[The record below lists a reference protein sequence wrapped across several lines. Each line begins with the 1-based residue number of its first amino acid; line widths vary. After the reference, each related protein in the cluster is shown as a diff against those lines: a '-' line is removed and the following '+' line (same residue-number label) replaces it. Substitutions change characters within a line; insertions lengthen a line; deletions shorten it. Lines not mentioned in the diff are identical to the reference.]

1 MYNLTFSV
9 GNTTINK
16 VAKSESDVKRIVFI
30 YASGNTSHKNKL
42 IADVLNIKEVE
53 IDKKAEEMFE
63 PLKNHIS
70 EEKPDEQ
77 VVNKIIKK
85 SKKSK

>member
-16 VAKSESDVKRIVFI
+16 VAKSEGEVKRIVFI

-42 IADVLNIKEVE
+42 IADVLNAKEVVKE
-53 IDKKAEEMFE
+53 DIEAIE
-63 PLKNHIS
+63 S
-70 EEKPDEQ
+70 DEQ
-77 VVNKIIKK
+77 VENKIIKK
-85 SKKSK
+85 SKKS